1 MLSKKT
7 RTNISTACQSTANR
21 LVSPAPRPHVLS
33 YNNRNDNSGATLR
46 IYGCPRKALS
56 FPLSR
61 RSECAT
67 VCVFATFDE
76 GWKKKKEGIEEGPT
90 ESSRSRLPPRV
101 HPVQIRKA
109 AQNRLA
115 PNEILGAGIV
125 FVSATSAKVLRKLD
139 RHVPSLFLCLAV
151 YLCVRV
157 CVCHVLGE

>member
-7 RTNISTACQSTANR
+7 RTNIPTACQSTANR

-90 ESSRSRLPPRV
+90 ESSRSRLPPGV

-109 AQNRLA
+109 ARNRLA
-115 PNEILGAGIV
+115 PNEILGAGKARPV
-125 FVSATSAKVLRKLD
+125 PRFCGSLTAMSPLSFSVL
-139 RHVPSLFLCLAV
+139 PYIS
-151 YLCVRV
+151 V
-157 CVCHVLGE
+157 CVCVCVTC